1 VSIFLIAAAAASALP
16 APTLDQ
22 AVERQR
28 DQVLDAI
35 SPCRRAASREEI
47 VVCGE
52 RHADALDLTRTPS
65 GAPPPEVWAAP
76 ASGPWFTY
84 RRGPLSL
91 TCCSV
96 EGSRGSGAGLGLR
109 VGF

>member
-1 VSIFLIAAAAASALP
+1 VSLAFIAAAAASALP

-52 RHADALDLTRTPS
+52 RHIDSQDLARTPS
-65 GAPPPEVWAAP
+65 GAAPPQAWAAP

-84 RRGPLSL
+84 RRGPLTL

-96 EGSRGSGAGLGLR
+96 NGSRGTGAGLGLQ

>member
-1 VSIFLIAAAAASALP
+1 VSIAFIAAIAASGLP
-16 APTLDQ
+16 APTLAQ

-52 RHADALDLTRTPS
+52 RHADAPDLTRTPA
-65 GAPPPEVWAAP
+65 GASPPEAWAAP

-96 EGSRGSGAGLGLR
+96 NGSRGTGAGLGLR